1 MYKTHSKLTKTKTSK
16 ESIKKNQDKYTQ
28 KTYPKDTYDNDRL
41 AIGWLESL
49 FDQNN
54 INITEF
60 LAWSEI
66 IKTKRYQKING
77 LVIQGPT
84 NTGKSQLLEILLNHI
99 KPEEIP
105 RQKDCSNFH
114 LHQLSTATSVLFE
127 EPCITRN
134 NVGTWK
140 LMFEG
145 KNIKT
150 D

>member
-16 ESIKKNQDKYTQ
+16 ESIKKKLGQIYLENI
-28 KTYPKDTYDNDRL
+28 PERTYDSDRL

-84 NTGKSQLLEILLNHI
+84 NTGKS
-99 KPEEIP
+99 
-105 RQKDCSNFH
+105 
-114 LHQLSTATSVLFE
+114 
-127 EPCITRN
+127 
-134 NVGTWK
+134 
-140 LMFEG
+140 
-145 KNIKT
+145 
-150 D
+150 